1 MTDEV
6 KKIMSHSKI
15 STLSSLVSALHRSGW
30 SPENTLL
37 PTSFPAVKYTK
48 VENIPLKTP
57 HVSAV
62 AEKYHYSY
70 EESFFDDFNN
80 SGFSRVESSPFDL
93 SPESIYSSSLPDE
106 NVDIDIELGL
116 GLSQDIENWFDIV
129 ERNFEET
136 PDMKSNLSPHIDSTV
151 V

>member
-1 MTDEV
+1 MTEEV
-6 KKIMSHSKI
+6 VKIMSHSKI

-48 VENIPLKTP
+48 VENIP
-57 HVSAV
+57 HSISRSSACTQN
-62 AEKYHYSY
+62 YHCSY
-70 EESFFDDFNN
+70 EESFFDDFED
-80 SGFSRVESSPFDL
+80 SRFAKVESSPFEL
-93 SPESIYSSSLPDE
+93 SPESTYSSSFPD
-106 NVDIDIELGL
+106 DIDIELGL
-116 GLSQDIENWFDIV
+116 GSSHDIENWFDVV

-136 PDMKSNLSPHIDSTV
+136 PDMKNNLSSPYIDSTV